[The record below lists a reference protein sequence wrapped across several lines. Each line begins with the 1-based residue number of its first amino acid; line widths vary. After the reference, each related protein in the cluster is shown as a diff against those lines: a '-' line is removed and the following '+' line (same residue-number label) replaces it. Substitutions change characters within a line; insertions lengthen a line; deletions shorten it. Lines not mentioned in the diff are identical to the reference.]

1 MKSFYTAALLFCLA
15 FASCS
20 NNATNSNQGAS
31 NAPGGENTS
40 KPVVETAKTD
50 YTKLLTVE
58 DVSGVSGMKNLTL
71 VERNVEQRRM
81 GDLNFIQGEKQ
92 DVLMVMIHRANQSDH
107 DRIRKQFEK
116 YGYVEFE
123 GLGDMAFYSNK
134 KVMNISINQVT
145 FIKGS
150 SNVTLTSSLDPAN
163 MKSFFSREDLIKL
176 AHIMISR
183 M

>member
-1 MKSFYTAALLFCLA
+1 MKSFYTLTLLFCLA
-15 FASCS
+15 FTACS
-20 NNATNSNQGAS
+20 KNGTNSNQDTS
-31 NAPGGENTS
+31 SKPSGENVP
-40 KPVVETAKTD
+40 KQVIETAKTD

-71 VERNVEQRRM
+71 VEKNVEQRRM

-92 DVLMVMIHRANQSDH
+92 DVLMVLIHQANPSDY
-107 DRIRKQFEK
+107 DRIRSQFKK
-116 YGYVEFE
+116 YGYVEFD
-123 GLGDMAFYSNK
+123 GLGEMAFYSNK
-134 KVMNISINQVT
+134 KVMNITINQVT

-150 SNVTLTSSLDPAN
+150 SNVTLTSSLDPTN
-163 MKSFFSREDLIKL
+163 MKSFFSLDDLKKL